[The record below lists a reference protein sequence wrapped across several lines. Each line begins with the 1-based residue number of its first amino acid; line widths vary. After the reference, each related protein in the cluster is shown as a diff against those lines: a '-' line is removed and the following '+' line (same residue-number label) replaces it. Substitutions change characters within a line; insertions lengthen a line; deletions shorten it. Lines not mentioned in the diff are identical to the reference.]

1 MPFITEEIW
10 QVLRERGDGAS
21 ICVES
26 VPKELETETDLWN
39 GQRSEIFDSIMGEED
54 KSKPFAKVQS
64 VIEQIRALRGLMNI
78 QPAEKLPATIS
89 CSGEEICALL
99 DGEAAI
105 IKAMTRASELT
116 IGMGVAKPEG
126 SVSALAH
133 GVEIFLTVKGAVDFA
148 EERKRLEKELAR
160 LEGFQKSVESK
171 LANEK
176 FVANAAPEIVEFER
190 QKLASA
196 RDSMTKIRANIQ
208 ELA

>member
-1 MPFITEEIW
+1 VPET
-10 QVLRERGDGAS
+10 LDSASLERFG
-21 ICVES
+21 
-26 VPKELETETDLWN
+26 
-39 GQRSEIFDSIMGEED
+39 
-54 KSKPFAKVQS
+54 KVQN
-64 VIEQIRALRGLMNI
+64 VIEQVRALRGLMNI

-133 GVEIFLTVKGAVDFA
+133 GVEIFLTVKGVVDFA

-196 RDSMTKIRANIQ
+196 QDSMTKIRANIQ